1 MTEVIRI
8 MTQAVK
14 IGTTFG
20 VNTIVSGACDLAT
33 ANMELSAFKQT
44 CVSLGKLGITAV
56 ASDYVLKS
64 IDDKAEKVDKFIT
77 DVKSK
82 MEKKEKEAIK
92 VEVKVE
98 EKEETEEKPKKTG
111 KKKST
116 KKKEP
121 VETPKEESSED
132 IPKSE

>member
-33 ANMELSAFKQT
+33 ANMEFSAFKQT

-77 DVKSK
+77 DIKERVH
-82 MEKKEKEAIK
+82 EKEQAAIK

-98 EKEETEEKPKKTG
+98 EEKEEKPKKTS

-121 VETPKEESSED
+121 VETPKEESVKD
-132 IPKSE
+132 IPESE